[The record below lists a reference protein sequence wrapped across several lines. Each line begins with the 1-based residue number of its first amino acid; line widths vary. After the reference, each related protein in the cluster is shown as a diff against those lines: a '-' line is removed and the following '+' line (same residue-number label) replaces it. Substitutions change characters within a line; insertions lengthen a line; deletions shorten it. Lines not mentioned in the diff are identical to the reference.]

1 MQEVIEI
8 TFDLDGQTHVEGKG
22 FSGKSCDSAMAHFE
36 KTLGTVTDRKNKPE
50 YFKTEVK
57 SNATIKTR

>member
-8 TFDLDGQTHVEGKG
+8 IFDLDGQSHMEGKG
-22 FSGKSCDSAMAHFE
+22 FTGKSCDKAMADFE
-36 KTLGTVTDRKNKPE
+36 KALGKVTERKNKPD